1 MTSGVLNGTDFRLY
15 LGGVAIGRATNCSME
30 MTAEIRTILDKD
42 SPGAGWQEGSR
53 GVKSAT
59 LSTTGFVSMDTANK
73 KVSQIFTLFDA
84 GTVSVCRF
92 TTEET
97 GDTYWEASVIVNSI
111 SFGAPVEDN
120 VTYDIGFTVTGAVT
134 QGTES

>member
-1 MTSGVLNGTDFRLY
+1 MTAGVLNGTDFRLY

-59 LSTTGFVSMDTANK
+59 LSTTGFVAMDTANK
-73 KVSQIFTLFDA
+73 KVSANLH
-84 GTVSVCRF
+84 
-92 TTEET
+92 
-97 GDTYWEASVIVNSI
+97 
-111 SFGAPVEDN
+111 PV
-120 VTYDIGFTVTGAVT
+120 
-134 QGTES
+134 